1 MLLNPCTVNSSLELV
16 SLIALLHY
24 THTYLRIPADLTALA
39 VTSPKI
45 QRDHVKQP
53 VSLHSMPM
61 ILPIDACLCAQIA
74 LITMVINKN
83 VEGLVQL
90 QHLLITLQDFV

>member
-1 MLLNPCTVNSSLELV
+1 MLLNPCTANSSLEHA
-16 SLIALLHY
+16 SSIALLHY
-24 THTYLRIPADLTALA
+24 THTCLRIPADLTALA

-61 ILPIDACLCAQIA
+61 ILPIDACLCVQIV

-90 QHLLITLQDFV
+90 QHLLITLQDYV

>member
-1 MLLNPCTVNSSLELV
+1 MLLSPCIVNSSLEHA
-16 SLIALLHY
+16 SSIALLHY

-39 VTSPKI
+39 VTSPKT

-53 VSLHSMPM
+53 VSLHSMLM
-61 ILPIDACLCAQIA
+61 TLRIDVCLCALIS
-74 LITMVINKN
+74 LITMGINKY

-90 QHLLITLQDFV
+90 QHLLITLQDYV